1 MVEPDAAQPKA
12 YAHTP
17 EDETDH
23 FTCVASFA
31 KDEQGTLIDRVLSQE
46 RELLKKL
53 APREAADLQNKGELY
68 LVGQSWSDWLG
79 ADAC

>member
-1 MVEPDAAQPKA
+1 MR
-12 YAHTP
+12 
-17 EDETDH
+17 
-23 FTCVASFA
+23 CSFA

>member
-1 MVEPDAAQPKA
+1 MFSGTARGGEYRYCVDCPMVEPDAAQPKA

-31 KDEQGTLIDRVLSQE
+31 KDEQGTLIDRVLS
-46 RELLKKL
+46 
-53 APREAADLQNKGELY
+53 
-68 LVGQSWSDWLG
+68 
-79 ADAC
+79 